1 MTATYDFSMTRNQII
16 RRALRII
23 GELKEDGEPTGDQ
36 MISGSIALESLVKWL
51 QAEGLQLWT
60 IDERELTLVIGQGTY
75 DTTDGLGTDML
86 VVMHCRIWDS
96 DNRAVM
102 TGLVDDSVFRS
113 VSEPTKTGRPEMVMV
128 ELRQSPQIS
137 FWPVPD
143 QAYTWQ
149 YRVVRKLA
157 DFDSALGTPEM
168 PQRWFDPL
176 VYSLAANLADEKQ
189 RPLEER
195 AYLQAKAQKMREIA
209 SNLDNDP
216 SDAFYLRPI

>member
-189 RPLEER
+189 LPLEER